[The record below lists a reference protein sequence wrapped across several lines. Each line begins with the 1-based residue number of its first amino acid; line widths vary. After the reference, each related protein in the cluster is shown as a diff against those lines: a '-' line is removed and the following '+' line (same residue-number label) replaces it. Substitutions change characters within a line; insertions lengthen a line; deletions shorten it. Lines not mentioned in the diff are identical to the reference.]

1 MEITPKNQ
9 TTAIDAYN
17 TTQVQLRP
25 KTESNEGKVSGQQG
39 LKADTVFIS
48 DTAKR
53 IQDAQNQLQSIP
65 DVRADKV
72 AELKSRIENGTY
84 EIKPDRIADKMIR
97 ESLLNDLFK

>member
-9 TTAIDAYN
+9 TTPIDAYN
-17 TTQVQLRP
+17 TTQVQLRQ
-25 KTESNEGKVSGQQG
+25 KTGNDEGKISGQQG

-53 IQDAQNQLQSIP
+53 IQDAQSQLQSIP

-84 EIKPDRIADKMIR
+84 ETKADQIAEKMIR

>member
-9 TTAIDAYN
+9 TTAIDTYN
-17 TTQVQLRP
+17 TTQVQL
-25 KTESNEGKVSGQQG
+25 KQKAENDGGKISGQQG

-53 IQDAQNQLQSIP
+53 IQDAQSQLQSIP

-84 EIKPDRIADKMIR
+84 EIKPDQIADKMIR

>member
-9 TTAIDAYN
+9 PTAIAAYN
-17 TTQVQLRP
+17 TTQVQLRQ
-25 KTESNEGKVSGQQG
+25 KAESDEGKVSGHQD

-53 IQDAQNQLQSIP
+53 IQEAQTQLQSIP

-72 AELKSRIENGTY
+72 AELKGRIENGPY
-84 EIKPDRIADKMIR
+84 EIKADQIADKMIR
-97 ESLLNDLFK
+97 ESLLNDFLK

>member
-25 KTESNEGKVSGQQG
+25 KTERDEGKVSGQQG
-39 LKADTVFIS
+39 LKADTVFLS

-53 IQDAQNQLQSIP
+53 IQDAQFQLQSIP

-84 EIKPDRIADKMIR
+84 ETKADQIADKMIR

>member
-9 TTAIDAYN
+9 PTAIDAYN
-17 TTQVQLRP
+17 TTQVQLRQR
-25 KTESNEGKVSGQQG
+25 TENEDGKVCGQQG
-39 LKADTVFIS
+39 LKTDTVFIS

-53 IQDAQNQLQSIP
+53 IQEAQSQLQSIP

-72 AELKSRIENGTY
+72 AELKGRIENGSY
-84 EIKPDRIADKMIR
+84 EIKADQIADKMIR